1 MPMTPESV
9 RAAKPAAQAIKI
21 FDERGLFLLISPS
34 GGKWW
39 RFRYR
44 FNGKE
49 NLLSLGVY
57 PAVGLDE
64 ARQKR
69 DEARQ
74 LLAQGIDPAVARREE
89 KSRAKAVALQTMDAS
104 TVRVS
109 ASTDGTVEVWKGRA
123 MMCLT
128 PEEAR
133 AVQALLVK
141 LTT

>member
-1 MPMTPESV
+1 MRE
-9 RAAKPAAQAIKI
+9 AKPRAKKIKM

-39 RFRYR
+39 RFRYD

-74 LLAQGIDPAVARREE
+74 FLAQGIDPAIARREE
-89 KSRAKAVALQTMDAS
+89 KSRASAAALQTKDAS

-109 ASTDGTVEVWKGRA
+109 ASIDGTLEIWKGRA

-128 PEEAR
+128 AEEAR

>member
-1 MPMTPESV
+1 MPLTAELV
-9 RAAKPAAQAIKI
+9 RDAKPAAKEIKI
-21 FDERGLFLLISPS
+21 FDGGGLFLLISTS

-39 RFRYR
+39 RFRYD
-44 FNGKE
+44 FKGKE

-74 LLAQGIDPAVARREE
+74 LLAQGIDPAIVRREE
-89 KSRAKAVALQTMDAS
+89 KSRARAAALQTKDDS
-104 TVRVS
+104 PVRVC
-109 ASTDGTVEVWKGRA
+109 ASIDGTLEISKGRA

-128 PEEAR
+128 AEEAR
-133 AVQALLVK
+133 AVQVLLVK

>member
-1 MPMTPESV
+1 MPLTDTAV
-9 RAAKPAAQAIKI
+9 RNVKPRAKPAKLS
-21 FDERGLFLLISPS
+21 DERGLFLFVTPG

-44 FNGKE
+44 FDGKE
-49 NLLSLGVY
+49 KLLSLGTY
-57 PAVGLDE
+57 PDVPLAS
-64 ARQKR
+64 ARAKR

-74 LLAQGIDPAVARREE
+74 LLAQGIDPAIVRREE
-89 KSRAKAVALQTMDAS
+89 KSRARAAALQTKDDS
-104 TVRVS
+104 PVRVC
-109 ASTDGTVEVWKGRA
+109 ASIDGTLEISKGRA

-128 PEEAR
+128 AEEAR